1 MSVSVAG
8 AGGVVGVEEPGQQEQ
23 QHQDTQPEW
32 LRNLTKWTSREAEN
46 LGCIPFCCVE
56 DLIVTFSKLEIASW
70 LYWINNI
77 NNLNTSELSDTDTLW
92 HKSWEQC
99 SSCTSILVAKVTMI
113 LFRRAAGTNF
123 SSVDPVSIVVFV
135 TTSSIQNISYFIHS
149 ANLIKHY
156 NTVQQEEVICEY
168 FLLSLKNE
176 YVSNSNIFKLTFV
189 SMQGSRWV
197 PAGKTPTHWQL
208 LSLNHLHN
216 LPFIF
221 LTNKWAIRCNP
232 WTFATSQVSL
242 LV

>member
-1 MSVSVAG
+1 MSVCVAG

-32 LRNLTKWTSREAEN
+32 LRNLTWWTSREAEN

-168 FLLSLKNE
+168 FLL
-176 YVSNSNIFKLTFV
+176 
-189 SMQGSRWV
+189 
-197 PAGKTPTHWQL
+197 
-208 LSLNHLHN
+208 
-216 LPFIF
+216 
-221 LTNKWAIRCNP
+221 
-232 WTFATSQVSL
+232 
-242 LV
+242 